1 MIKLFQTAG
10 AIIGKWKSSLIALPA
25 LGIGLVA
32 TGLVALYV
40 DRYEQAQIL
49 NEFSRDTARVTAQ
62 TETRLRAH
70 FETLLSLKGLFA
82 ANDHVNRRQFRNFLD
97 QLDLRRTHPGFQ
109 AIQFVRHVEGDQAD
123 AYVKSVRDDRSSV
136 PHGYPNF
143 HIKPGVARPDHYV
156 IEYTEPLEGNE
167 NAFGLDL
174 ASMPSHLTALELGR
188 DTGKPVATERV
199 KLVQDPLGQPAFVAR
214 VPIYRGGMPVDTVA
228 QRRAALYG
236 FAATVY
242 RVNDLMKEVIDAQLV
257 PHMRVRIFDNGYA
270 DDLRTP
276 RPNTIMFDSKEVY
289 GGELPGPELSNLRE
303 LRVLTVGQ
311 RRWEL
316 QFTAL
321 DGARYGR
328 SYSAIVGIVLSGTV
342 ISALFTALLVGLA
355 RHRALSARLDRALQQ
370 QTAIVDNATVGI
382 ELIRNRR
389 IESCNLGMAEMLG
402 YSVSELCGS
411 STRIKYLSDAAYAEL
426 GASAYAVLQAGRS
439 WIGDVEWVRKD
450 GEHIW
455 CRLHGKSVEPGQ
467 PENGSIWVSYDITA
481 QKRADAALIE
491 ANKGLERSLAQIER
505 THQDFT
511 QLSAFSSYL
520 QACPDLEAA
529 LACIAGFAPQLFTG
543 SAGAVYLLDETRQQL
558 VQRVRWGLSAQVRLQ
573 FPPGECWALRR
584 GQPNRMETGRNALP
598 CPHLCTEHA
607 QPEAAICLP
616 LTAQA
621 SAFGLVYLEPH
632 SADMA
637 DGADLRYRLALA
649 WAEDIGLALANLR
662 LRDTLRQQSIR
673 DPLTGLFN
681 RRHMNDVIGREFAR
695 ARREG
700 SQVAVALVDIDHF
713 KRINDRHGHD
723 VGDLVLVQ
731 VAHTI
736 EAQVRQGDIVCRFGG
751 EEFVVILPDITQESA
766 LERAEQVRA
775 AVAALDFRGGDP
787 PVGQVTVSLGVAMYP
802 QHGDK
807 EGELVRAADAALYR
821 AKESGRDRVML
832 AMQADCATLSA

>member
-1 MIKLFQTAG
+1 MKKLFQSAG
-10 AIIGKWKSSLIALPA
+10 AVIGKWKLSLIAL
-25 LGIGLVA
+25 LVFGIGVVA
-32 TGLVALYV
+32 TSLVALYV
-40 DRYEQAQIL
+40 DRYLQAQIL
-49 NEFSRDTARVTAQ
+49 NEFTRDTARVGAQ

-70 FETLLSLKGLFA
+70 FETLLSIKGLFA
-82 ANDHVNRRQFRNFLD
+82 ANENVDRRQFRSFLD

-109 AIQFVRHVEGDQAD
+109 AIQFVRHVRGDQVE
-123 AYVKSVRDDRSSV
+123 AYVKSVREDRSST
-136 PHGYPNF
+136 PQGYPHFN
-143 HIKPGVARPDHYV
+143 IRPAVSRPDHYV

-214 VPIYRGGMPVDTVA
+214 VPIYRSGMPVDTVP

-242 RVNDLMKEVIDAQLV
+242 RVNDLMKEVIDAHLV
-257 PHMRVRIFDNGYA
+257 PHMRVRILDNGYA
-270 DDLRTP
+270 GDLRTP
-276 RPNTIMFDSKEVY
+276 RPSTIMFDSKEAY
-289 GGELPGPELSNLRE
+289 GGELAGRE
-303 LRVLTVGQ
+303 LGTLQSLQVLTVGQ

-342 ISALFTALLVGLA
+342 ISALITALLVGLA
-355 RHRALSARLDRALQQ
+355 RHRALAGRLDRALQQ

-389 IESCNLGMAEMLG
+389 IESCNQGMAEMLG

-411 STRIKYLSDAAYAEL
+411 ATRIKYLSDAAYAEL
-426 GASAYAVLQAGRS
+426 GASAYAALQAGQS

-505 THQDFT
+505 THKDFT
-511 QLSAFSSYL
+511 QLSEFSSYL
-520 QACPDLEAA
+520 QACPDLDAA
-529 LACIAGFAPQLFTG
+529 LDCIAGFAPQLFADG
-543 SAGAVYLLDETRQQL
+543 AGAIYLLDETRQQL
-558 VQRVRWGLSAQVRLQ
+558 VQRVRWGSLAHERLQ
-573 FPPGECWALRR
+573 FPPSECWALRR
-584 GQPNRMETGRNALP
+584 GQPNRTGAGRNALP
-598 CPHLCTEHA
+598 CPHLCPEHA
-607 QPEAAICLP
+607 QPEGTVCLP

-621 SAFGLVYLEPH
+621 SAFGLVYLEHH
-632 SADMA
+632 SADLV

-700 SQVAVALVDIDHF
+700 GQVAVALVDIDHF

-723 VGDLVLVQ
+723 AGDHVLVQ

-751 EEFVVILPDITQESA
+751 EEFVVILPDITQESV
-766 LERAEQVRA
+766 LERAEQVRM
-775 AVAALDFRGGDP
+775 AVAALDFRNCDP
-787 PVGQVTVSLGVAMYP
+787 PVGQVTVSLGVAMFP
-802 QHGDK
+802 QHG
-807 EGELVRAADAALYR
+807 ENEAELVRASDAALYQ
-821 AKESGRDRVML
+821 AKETGRNRVVL
-832 AMQADCATLSA
+832 AMQADCVTPLD

>member
-1 MIKLFQTAG
+1 MKKLFQSAG
-10 AIIGKWKSSLIALPA
+10 TMIGKWKLSLIALPA
-25 LGIGLVA
+25 FGMGLAA
-32 TGLVALYV
+32 TILVALLV
-40 DRYEQAQIL
+40 ARYQQAQIL
-49 NEFSRDTARVTAQ
+49 NEFTRDTARVSAQ

-70 FETLLSLKGLFA
+70 FETLLSIKGLFA
-82 ANDHVNRRQFRNFLD
+82 ANENVDRTQFRSFLD
-97 QLDLRRTHPGFQ
+97 QLELRRTHPGFQ
-109 AIQFVRHVEGDQAD
+109 AIQFVRHVRGDQAE
-123 AYVKSVRDDRSSV
+123 AYVRAVRDDRSSV
-136 PHGYPNF
+136 PHGYPHFN
-143 HIKPGVARPDHYV
+143 IRPNVARPDHYV

-214 VPIYRGGMPVDTVA
+214 VPIYRFGMPTDTVD

-257 PHMRVRIFDNGYA
+257 PHMRVRILDKGYA
-270 DDLRTP
+270 DDSRGP
-276 RPNTIMFDSKEVY
+276 RPGTIMFDSKEAY
-289 GGELPGPELSNLRE
+289 GGELAGQELSTLRS

-316 QFTAL
+316 EFTAVE
-321 DGARYGR
+321 GARYG
-328 SYSAIVGIVLSGTV
+328 STYSAIVGIILSGTV
-342 ISALFTALLVGLA
+342 ISALITALLVGLA
-355 RHRALSARLDRALQQ
+355 RHRTLAARLDRALQQ

-382 ELIRNRR
+382 EMIRNRR

-402 YSVSELCGS
+402 YSVSELCGAP
-411 STRIKYLSDAAYAEL
+411 TRIKYVSDAAYAEL
-426 GASAYAVLQAGRS
+426 GAGAYAALQAGKS

-491 ANKGLERSLAQIER
+491 ANKGLEQSLEQIER
-505 THQDFT
+505 THADFT
-511 QLSAFSSYL
+511 RLSEFSSYL

-529 LACIAGFAPQLFTG
+529 LDCIAGFAVQLFAG
-543 SAGAVYLLDETRQQL
+543 SAGAIYLLDETRQHL
-558 VQRVRWGLSAQVRLQ
+558 VQRVRWGQLPHELSQ
-573 FPPGECWALRR
+573 FPPSECWAMRR
-584 GQPNRMETGRNALP
+584 GQPNRTGTGRNALP
-598 CPHLCTEHA
+598 CPHLCTGRA
-607 QPEAAICLP
+607 QPEDSVCLP

-621 SAFGLVYLEPH
+621 SAFGLVYLDDH
-632 SADMA
+632 NADTI
-637 DGADLRYRLALA
+637 GGTDLRYRLALA

-695 ARREG
+695 ARREDR
-700 SQVAVALVDIDHF
+700 QVAVALVDIDHF
-713 KRINDRHGHD
+713 KRINDTHGHD
-723 VGDLVLVQ
+723 AGDHVLVQ

-736 EAQVRQGDIVCRFGG
+736 ETQVRQGDIVCRYGG
-751 EEFVVILPDITQESA
+751 EEFIVILPDISQESVI
-766 LERAEQVRA
+766 ERAEQMRQ
-775 AVAALDFRGGDP
+775 AVAALSFRNCDQ
-787 PVGQVTVSLGVAMYP
+787 PVGRVTVSLGVAMFP
-802 QHGDK
+802 EHGEN
-807 EGELVRAADAALYR
+807 EGELVRAADAALYQ
-821 AKESGRDRVML
+821 AKETGRNRVVI
-832 AMQADCATLSA
+832 AVQAASVSP